1 MPLDHAGPIAWD
13 NSYAQLPAGLHA
25 RVAPTPVAAP
35 RIIRVNG
42 ELATL
47 LGLDAGALDAALL
60 SGNRLPE
67 GTETIAQAYSGH
79 QFGHFSP
86 SLGDGRAVLLGEIVG
101 TDGRRYDVQLKGSG
115 ADPVLARR

>member
-42 ELATL
+42 R
-47 LGLDAGALDAALL
+47 AGD
-60 SGNRLPE
+60 
-67 GTETIAQAYSGH
+67 IA
-79 QFGHFSP
+79 
-86 SLGDGRAVLLGEIVG
+86 
-101 TDGRRYDVQLKGSG
+101 GS
-115 ADPVLARR
+115 